1 MLCYNIDMSKEIEE
15 SKPVSKKSDWAIG
28 ESFKSI
34 VRLVG
39 FYLPIRS
46 SRSNKD
52 HNSPPSQPKK

>member
-1 MLCYNIDMSKEIEE
+1 MSKEIEE